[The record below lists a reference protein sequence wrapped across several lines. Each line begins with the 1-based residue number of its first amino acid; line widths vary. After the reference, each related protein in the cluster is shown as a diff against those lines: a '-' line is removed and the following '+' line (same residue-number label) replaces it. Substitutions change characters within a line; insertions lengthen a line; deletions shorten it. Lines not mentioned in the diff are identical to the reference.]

1 MDAEHLSRRLE
12 RVAHYVP
19 KGAHLADIGSDH
31 AYLPAHLLLTGQV
44 AYAVAGDVVKGP
56 YENMVKEVAH
66 HGLAGRLV
74 PRLADGLAA
83 IEAGDRIDTV
93 AIAGMGG
100 SLITKI
106 LDAHPDRLK
115 GVQRLILQPNVGAAG
130 LREWLIGHRYQI
142 IHEEILKEA
151 DHIYE
156 LIVAEPSVN
165 PVAAN
170 DRELLFG
177 PLLLEKQPPV
187 FHEYWE
193 GEAQRTAYA
202 IQQMETAQQVPEERL
217 RDYRGRLALIKEV
230 LAHDYRK

>member
-1 MDAEHLSRRLE
+1 MDAQHLSKRLT

-19 KGAHLADIGSDH
+19 AGARLADIGSDH
-31 AYLPAHLLLTGQV
+31 AYLPAHLLMTDQV

-56 YENMVKEVAH
+56 YDNMVKEVTQQ
-66 HGLAGRLV
+66 GLTGRLI

-83 IEAGDRIDTV
+83 IEPTDHIDTIT
-93 AIAGMGG
+93 IAGMGG

-106 LDAHPDRLK
+106 LAAHPERLA

-130 LREWLIGHRYQI
+130 LREWLITNRYQI
-142 IHEEILKEA
+142 IAEEIFKEA

-177 PLLLEKQPPV
+177 PLLLEEESAV
-187 FHEYWE
+187 FRDYWTA
-193 GEAQRTAYA
+193 EADRTAYA
-202 IQQMETAQQVPEERL
+202 IQQMAGAHQETPRL
-217 RDYRGRLALIKEV
+217 RDYQARLALIQEV
-230 LAHDYRK
+230 LAHDYRQ